1 MRMRRGLIAALA
13 GLGLALV
20 AGGGLGP
27 AEAAPVLCQ
36 KKSGLIAIRDPACKK
51 REIPLDLAQ
60 FGAAGPSL
68 VAHTQNVESTF
79 PIASSPTVVA
89 VIGDIA
95 SATYSGSYS
104 TALVHPE
111 TASYVVTNA
120 HNRRVIGSFDLWEL
134 YHLINLRMSE
144 GAQWDIKNVT
154 GMLAKEISKYHP
166 GLVAPALKRVK

>member
-1 MRMRRGLIAALA
+1 
-13 GLGLALV
+13 
-20 AGGGLGP
+20 
-27 AEAAPVLCQ
+27 VLCQ

-111 TASYVVTNA
+111 TASYVAIDVQAHVADVSGTGVACAIETRADDGAWAQRAQTAVSGSEAFMSTSFPSFSAGTSWSFRIVCQTSSGSGTARGEIGVTA
-120 HNRRVIGSFDLWEL
+120 GVID
-134 YHLINLRMSE
+134 
-144 GAQWDIKNVT
+144 
-154 GMLAKEISKYHP
+154 
-166 GLVAPALKRVK
+166 